1 MKKSTLLALSLSI
14 LSSSAI
20 AASGIV
26 YKSASCGCCEEWVN
40 HMKDNGFDL
49 KVENIDNLHPIKK
62 KLGITPRLA
71 SCHTAVIDD
80 YIFEGHIPASDIHSF
95 LASKPNNVDGLAVP
109 GMPLGS
115 PGMEYGNKK
124 QKYRVMSFSKD
135 GKTEVFN
142 EHE

>member
-1 MKKSTLLALSLSI
+1 
-14 LSSSAI
+14 
-20 AASGIV
+20 
-26 YKSASCGCCEEWVN
+26 
-40 HMKDNGFDL
+40 MKDNGFDL

-95 LASKPNNVDGLAVP
+95 LESKPDNIDGLAVP

-115 PGMEYGNKK
+115 PGIEYGDKK

-142 EHE
+142 EHG